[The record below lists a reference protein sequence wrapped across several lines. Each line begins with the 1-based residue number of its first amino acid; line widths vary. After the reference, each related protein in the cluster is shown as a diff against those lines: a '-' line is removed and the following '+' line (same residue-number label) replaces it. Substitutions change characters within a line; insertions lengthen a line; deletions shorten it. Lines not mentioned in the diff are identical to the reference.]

1 MLMILWNVLGG
12 ILLILSLY
20 FPLKELLERNPE

>member
-20 FPLKELLERNPE
+20 LPLKQLLERNPE

>member
-20 FPLKELLERNPE
+20 MPIRLLLERNPE

>member
-1 MLMILWNVLGG
+1 MLMILWNLLGG

-20 FPLKELLERNPE
+20 LPLKSLLERNPE

>member
-1 MLMILWNVLGG
+1 MLMILWNLLGG

-20 FPLKELLERNPE
+20 LPLKQLLERNPE

>member
-1 MLMILWNVLGG
+1 MLMILWNLLGG

-20 FPLKELLERNPE
+20 LPLKLLLERNPE